1 MRKSFSNV
9 GHRIEQLLV
18 ENRLSKTQL
27 AILTNISKN
36 AVTNYCNESRLP
48 DTSSIYSIAMEL
60 NTTVEW
66 LLTGEGIKSTNG
78 TADNGKAFL
87 TPARSDLEDY
97 LKSVCQVDYATAG
110 ERLKQA
116 RELAGITLEEAAAR
130 AYLKAD
136 ALKRLEEESYFNT
149 DTTGLQQLACL
160 AYLYD
165 VDLYWVFSGKARPP
179 AAVLV
184 DGIKNYPPYEFM
196 LEQAPIPTA
205 AGLTTTDA
213 THTKLN
219 KDEQELLDSYSY
231 LNLVGKKET
240 HKFIHYQLYQEQNLS
255 SSSDLNHDEN
265 RGKLA

>member
-1 MRKSFSNV
+1 MFENV
-9 GHRIEQLLV
+9 TDRIIQLLK
-18 ENRLSKTQL
+18 EQNMRQIDL
-27 AILTNISKN
+27 ANACGISAN
-36 AVTNYCNESRLP
+36 AITNYIKKQRIP
-48 DTSSIYSIAMEL
+48 DTKSLYLMAQTL
-60 NTTVEW
+60 NTTMEW

-78 TADNGKAFL
+78 TADKDKAFL

-149 DTTGLQQLACL
+149 DTTDLQQLACL

-184 DGIKNYPPYEFM
+184 EGIKNYPPYEFM
-196 LEQAPIPTA
+196 LEQAPVPTA
-205 AGLTTTDA
+205 AGSTTTDA

>member
-1 MRKSFSNV
+1 MTA
-9 GHRIEQLLV
+9 IERLYSLLQLQNKKPADLCRFL
-18 ENRLSKTQL
+18 E
-27 AILTNISKN
+27 I
-36 AVTNYCNESRLP
+36 
-48 DTSSIYSIAMEL
+48 TSSVLANWKTTSEIPPAKYLVRISDFLNVSI
-60 NTTVEW
+60 NY
-66 LLTGEGIKSTNG
+66 LLTGEEYNVQTYSSNG
-78 TADNGKAFL
+78 DKAFL
-87 TPARSDLEDY
+87 KPNDSELSDY
-97 LKSVCQVDYATAG
+97 LRSVCQLDYATAG

-116 RELAGITLEEAAAR
+116 RELAGITLEEAAVR

-149 DTTGLQQLACL
+149 DTTDLQQLACL

-184 DGIKNYPPYEFM
+184 DGVKTYPPYEFM

-205 AGLTTTDA
+205 AGLTTTDSA
-213 THTKLN
+213 DIKLS
-219 KDEQELLDSYSY
+219 KDEHDLLETYSY

>member
-1 MRKSFSNV
+1 MFENV
-9 GHRIEQLLV
+9 TDRIIQLLK
-18 ENRLSKTQL
+18 EQRMRQIDL
-27 AILTNISKN
+27 ANACGISAN
-36 AVTNYCNESRLP
+36 AITNYIKKQRIP
-48 DTSSIYSIAMEL
+48 DTKSLYLMAQTL
-60 NTTVEW
+60 NTTMEW
-66 LLTGEGIKSTNG
+66 LLTGEGLKSTNV
-78 TADNGKAFL
+78 TADKDKTFIL
-87 TPARSDLEDY
+87 PAGSNLDDY
-97 LKSVCQVDYATAG
+97 LKSVCQIDYATAG

-149 DTTGLQQLACL
+149 DTTDLQQLACL